1 MKQKNILLIFIA
13 SSAYFLTAC
22 TTNES
27 RDRLAEA
34 KAARSEMQLKNKA
47 IEEKIDA
54 LPSWVLSPP
63 KSDSQAVYAVGIGD
77 SDMLQISMKKAM
89 LEAEFGLAKQLK
101 QELAGSE
108 RQYTTDDSIHATNRF
123 EGLIDKLV
131 EETPIIGYS
140 IKQQIVRPMEG
151 RYQTFILLML
161 PYDQYNN
168 ILKANQV
175 KETRNEMK
183 DAFAD
188 LEKRLEKK
196 KTERKALEETVI
208 NNESIDAKEA
218 K

>member
-1 MKQKNILLIFIA
+1 MKQKNLLLIFIA

-27 RDRLAEA
+27 RDRLAEQ

-54 LPSWVLSPP
+54 LPSWVLNPP

-77 SDMLQISMKKAM
+77 SDMLQISMKKSM

-140 IKQQIVRPMEG
+140 IKQQIVIPMEG

-168 ILKANQV
+168 VLRANKS

-183 DAFAD
+183 DAFTD
-188 LEKRLEKK
+188 LERRLEKK
-196 KTERKALEETVI
+196 KSERKFIEEPVD
-208 NNESIDAKEA
+208 NNE
-218 K
+218 

>member
-1 MKQKNILLIFIA
+1 MKQKNLLLIFIA
-13 SSAYFLTAC
+13 SSAYLLTAC

-47 IEEKIDA
+47 IEEKIDS

-77 SDMLQISMKKAM
+77 SDKLQISMKKAM

-123 EGLIDKLV
+123 EGIIDKLV
-131 EETPIIGYS
+131 EETPILGYT
-140 IKQQIVRPMEG
+140 IKQQTVKPMEG
-151 RYQTFILLML
+151 RYQTFVLLML
-161 PYDQYNN
+161 PYDQYNSA
-168 ILKANQV
+168 LRANHA

-183 DAFAD
+183 DAFTD
-188 LEKRLEKK
+188 LERRLEKK
-196 KTERKALEETVI
+196 KAERKFLEEPVV
-208 NNESIDAKEA
+208 NNEKLNSQEA